1 MPMQK
6 PKIRQESRVAR
17 IKPVAILFMNSSD
30 KILERLL
37 GLHPKLIDLSLG
49 RIERLLYALGN
60 PHLHL
65 APVIHIAGTNGK
77 GSTLAFLRA
86 MLEAAGKR
94 VHVYTS
100 PHLVRFHER
109 ILLAGSPPAPIAE
122 AELAK
127 ILEHCE
133 KVNEGAPI
141 TFFEI
146 TTAAAFYAFSK
157 TPADYVL
164 LETGLGGRFDATNV
178 IPDPAL
184 TLIST
189 VSHDHHEFLGDSLV
203 KIAFEK
209 AGIIKAGT
217 ACITGPQDAQ
227 SLQVIEKQAAV
238 KNAPLLVHGSD
249 WQVFEQHG
257 RLVYQDGSGLLDL
270 PLPAMSGRY
279 QVENAGLAI
288 AALRAINP
296 PGLDESHMAKGLRSA
311 RWPARMQ
318 RLQQGKLPELVRDET
333 EIWLDGGHNP
343 AAAQALCIAM
353 GELEERSPKPLCLIL
368 AMMQTK
374 DRAGFLA
381 PFAAIAAM
389 SAVITIP
396 GEPNAAATDDL
407 LANAREQGLEAYP
420 AKSLAAALKLCDKK
434 FQTPPRILIT
444 GSLYLAGHVLR
455 ENNV

>member
-1 MPMQK
+1 MHNLRAR
-6 PKIRQESRVAR
+6 RQSRMTR
-17 IKPVAILFMNSSD
+17 INPVAISFMNSSD
-30 KILERLL
+30 EILERLL

-65 APVIHIAGTNGK
+65 PPVIHIAGTNGK

-100 PHLVRFHER
+100 PHLVLFHER
-109 ILLAGSPPAPIAE
+109 ILLAGENPAPIAE
-122 AELAK
+122 TELAQ
-127 ILEHCE
+127 ILRHCE
-133 KVNEGAPI
+133 EVNNGAPI

-164 LETGLGGRFDATNV
+164 LETGLGGRFDATNLV
-178 IPDPAL
+178 PDPAL
-184 TLIST
+184 TLITSI
-189 VSHDHHEFLGDSLV
+189 SYDHQEFLGDTLA

-217 ACITGPQDAQ
+217 ACITGPQDGE
-227 SLQVIEKQAAV
+227 SLRVIEKQAASLS
-238 KNAPLLVHGSD
+238 APLLVHGSD
-249 WQVFEQHG
+249 WQIFEQHG
-257 RLVYQDGSGLLDL
+257 RLVYQDSSGLLDL

-288 AALRAINP
+288 AALRALNP
-296 PGLDESHMAKGLRSA
+296 AGLNEEHMAKGLRSA
-311 RWPARMQ
+311 SWPARMQ
-318 RLQQGKLPELVRDET
+318 RLQQGKLPVLVRNDT

-343 AAAQALCIAM
+343 AAAQALSIAM

-368 AMMQTK
+368 AMMNTK

-389 SAVITIP
+389 SIVITIP
-396 GEPNAAATDDL
+396 DEPNAATIDEL
-407 LANAREQGLEAYP
+407 LADARSQGLEAYP
-420 AKSLAAALKLCDKK
+420 AKSLAAALKFCDEK

-455 ENNV
+455 ENNG